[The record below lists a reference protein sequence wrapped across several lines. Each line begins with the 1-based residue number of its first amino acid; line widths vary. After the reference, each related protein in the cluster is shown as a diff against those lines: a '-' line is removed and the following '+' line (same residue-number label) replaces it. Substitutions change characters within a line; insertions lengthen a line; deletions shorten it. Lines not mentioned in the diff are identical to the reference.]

1 MIAKSGVDGAFF
13 LVNTDP
19 ERWVI
24 MGRIALPL
32 LALLSS
38 CVVWTRESATAGM
51 GLRTEPGLAGTWAR
65 STGDSAFIAL
75 RGGKGLYTVRVF
87 ARDAD
92 FGNGR
97 RYLTVHGELL
107 PLGDDLL
114 MDIRLPGWAEH
125 VQVYLRVKGDS
136 LWAWQLPRD
145 SVRIWLQLYSST
157 TPAVLEDPR
166 DPNDTQPRLVLTGS
180 AIELRRFLAD
190 ARVNHKTWFPAIQP
204 ALRVKK

>member
-1 MIAKSGVDGAFF
+1 
-13 LVNTDP
+13 
-19 ERWVI
+19 
-24 MGRIALPL
+24 
-32 LALLSS
+32 LLSA

-51 GLRTEPGLAGTWAR
+51 GLRTEPGLEGAWTNPD
-65 STGDSAFIAL
+65 GDSAFFAR
-75 RGGKGLYTVRVF
+75 RGGHGLYTVRVF

-97 RYLTVHGELL
+97 QHLTVSGELI

-114 MDIRLPGWAEH
+114 MDVRLPGWAERF
-125 VQVYLRVKGDS
+125 QVYLRVKGDS

-145 SVRIWLQLYSST
+145 SVRLWLQLHSSA

-166 DPNDTQPRLVLTGS
+166 DPEDTQPRLVLTGS
-180 AIELRRFLAD
+180 SIELRRFLAD